1 MEVLIKDSEGA
12 APFSFFNAFATDPPM
27 VGVGAISSS
36 LNPYILPPAE
46 FASIQKGHPTLT
58 AMRSVKSALSRIR
71 IAEDLGSAALAA
83 SCE

>member
-1 MEVLIKDSEGA
+1 
-12 APFSFFNAFATDPPM
+12 M

-58 AMRSVKSALSRIR
+58 AMRSVKSVRLTWQS
-71 IAEDLGSAALAA
+71 S
-83 SCE
+83 